1 MQRLKLLGSAQR
13 FLSFH
18 SEVLDTFDVNAISD
32 PVKRFAS
39 SERKQSEMSEPRQRP
54 EIRVVTSKLRT
65 T

>member
-1 MQRLKLLGSAQR
+1 MQRLKLLGSAPR

-54 EIRVVTSKLRT
+54 ESEL
-65 T
+65 